1 LDEHNK
7 IFHPYDG
14 STRKQRQPLAF
25 LAGAFLLSKPKEE
38 SVMPQVKS
46 ALSVLPLAIACAI
59 AIVVTAPAAIV
70 SAATVELTVPIKSAF
85 DATAA
90 AADSQTAAKL
100 NLLYR
105 DLGALLAQ
113 DRDSEVKIKALHYR
127 NEEQLIALRKQI
139 QVIDADKLNKLETQV
154 KQTRERYKPLFAMY
168 TSLNQ
173 QITVARSMKNKTLNA
188 VLRTQADAMK
198 LAVQFARQD
207 IKSDESALQTA
218 KAATARKI
226 QAARETLSAIDPL
239 KVQVKA
245 QRNAASLP
253 RASLS
258 PVWTNFKHAI
268 KKIET
273 KSTLDSLA
281 TLVMLSRQIAEQQ
294 QKIYA
299 LEVKITDI
307 LVKTKAQIL

>member
-1 LDEHNK
+1 
-7 IFHPYDG
+7 
-14 STRKQRQPLAF
+14 
-25 LAGAFLLSKPKEE
+25 
-38 SVMPQVKS
+38 MPQVKS

-59 AIVVTAPAAIV
+59 AIVVTAPATIV

-100 NLLYR
+100 HLLYR

>member
-1 LDEHNK
+1 MTH
-7 IFHPYDG
+7 
-14 STRKQRQPLAF
+14 
-25 LAGAFLLSKPKEE
+25 
-38 SVMPQVKS
+38 VKS
-46 ALSVLPLAIACAI
+46 ALFVLPLAIACAI
-59 AIVVTAPAAIV
+59 AIAVTAPAAIV

-90 AADSQTAAKL
+90 AADSQRAAKL

-127 NEEQLIALRKQI
+127 NEEHLIALRKQI
-139 QVIDADKLNKLETQV
+139 RVIDADKLNKLETQV
-154 KQTRERYKPLFAMY
+154 KQTQERYKPLFAMY

-207 IKSDESALQTA
+207 IKSEEAALQTA
-218 KAATARKI
+218 KAGTNRKI
-226 QAARETLSAIDPL
+226 QAARETLAAIDPL

-268 KKIET
+268 KKSEV

-281 TLVMLSRQIAEQQ
+281 MLVMLSRQIAEQQ

-299 LEVKITDI
+299 LEIKITDI

>member
-1 LDEHNK
+1 
-7 IFHPYDG
+7 
-14 STRKQRQPLAF
+14 
-25 LAGAFLLSKPKEE
+25 
-38 SVMPQVKS
+38 MPQVKS

-113 DRDSEVKIKALHYR
+113 DRNSEVKIKALHYR

>member
-1 LDEHNK
+1 
-7 IFHPYDG
+7 
-14 STRKQRQPLAF
+14 
-25 LAGAFLLSKPKEE
+25 
-38 SVMPQVKS
+38 MPQVKS
-46 ALSVLPLAIACAI
+46 AFSVLPLVIACAI
-59 AIVVTAPAAIV
+59 AIAVTTPAAIV
-70 SAATVELTVPIKSAF
+70 SAAAVELTMPVKSAF

-90 AADSQTAAKL
+90 VADSQTAAKM

-105 DLGALLAQ
+105 DLGVLLAQ

-139 QVIDADKLNKLETQV
+139 QVIDADKLNKLEAQV

-188 VLRTQADAMK
+188 VLRTKADAMR
-198 LAVQFARQD
+198 LAVQLARQE
-207 IKSDESALQTA
+207 IKSEVAALQTA
-218 KAATARKI
+218 KAATNRKI
-226 QAARETLSAIDPL
+226 QTARETLAAIDPL
-239 KVQVKA
+239 KVQVKS

-253 RASLS
+253 RTSLS

-268 KKIET
+268 KKSEA

-281 TLVMLSRQIAEQQ
+281 TLVMFTRQIAEQQ

-299 LEVKITDI
+299 LEGKITDI
-307 LVKTKAQIL
+307 LVKTKARIL

>member
-1 LDEHNK
+1 
-7 IFHPYDG
+7 
-14 STRKQRQPLAF
+14 
-25 LAGAFLLSKPKEE
+25 
-38 SVMPQVKS
+38 V
-46 ALSVLPLAIACAI
+46 
-59 AIVVTAPAAIV
+59 
-70 SAATVELTVPIKSAF
+70 
-85 DATAA
+85 
-90 AADSQTAAKL
+90 
-100 NLLYR
+100 
-105 DLGALLAQ
+105 
-113 DRDSEVKIKALHYR
+113 
-127 NEEQLIALRKQI
+127 LRKQI
-139 QVIDADKLNKLETQV
+139 RAIDADKLNNVETQV

-188 VLRTQADAMK
+188 VLHTQADAIK
-198 LAVQFARQD
+198 LTVQFARED
-207 IKSDESALQTA
+207 IKSKEAVLQAT

-226 QAARETLSAIDPL
+226 QAARDSLAAIDPL

-258 PVWTNFKHAI
+258 PVWTNFKYAI
-268 KKIET
+268 KKSEA

-281 TLVMLSRQIAEQQ
+281 TLVILSRQIVEQQ

-307 LVKTKAQIL
+307 LVKTKAQIQ

>member
-1 LDEHNK
+1 
-7 IFHPYDG
+7 
-14 STRKQRQPLAF
+14 
-25 LAGAFLLSKPKEE
+25 
-38 SVMPQVKS
+38 MPQVKS

>member
-1 LDEHNK
+1 
-7 IFHPYDG
+7 
-14 STRKQRQPLAF
+14 
-25 LAGAFLLSKPKEE
+25 
-38 SVMPQVKS
+38 MPQVKS

-154 KQTRERYKPLFAMY
+154 KHTRERYKPLFAMY